1 MNLETSIL
9 KIMNT
14 SMVETGQFLPLIGTG
29 QSLGLRA
36 LKPLHFFLFWLT
48 LNILDTNAIK
58 NLHT

>member
-1 MNLETSIL
+1 
-9 KIMNT
+9 
-14 SMVETGQFLPLIGTG
+14 MVETGQFLPLIGIG
-29 QSLGLRA
+29 RSLGLRA